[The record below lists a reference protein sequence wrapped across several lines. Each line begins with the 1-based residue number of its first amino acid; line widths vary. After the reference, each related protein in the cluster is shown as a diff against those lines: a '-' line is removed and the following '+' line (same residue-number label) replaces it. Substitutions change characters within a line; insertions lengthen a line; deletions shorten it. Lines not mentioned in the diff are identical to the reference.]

1 MVFIIGVDEAG
12 RGPLAGP
19 VSAAAVCLDPLQPI
33 EGLADSKRLS
43 ASRRERLAPI
53 IRAQSLA
60 YGIGFSTVAEI
71 DELNILRATFLAMAR
86 AVEACIAQLQGRRTD
101 VLVEALRL
109 QVDGSHRPCDF
120 EGPWTWPYQTQAI
133 VKGDQTVAEISA
145 ASILAKT
152 SRDEEMRRLDQDYPG
167 YHFAKHAGY
176 GTALH
181 LAQLKQHGVSP
192 VHRRSFAPVRQL
204 LHQSNG
210 SDRSQDAIESS
221 ASC

>member
-1 MVFIIGVDEAG
+1 MFIIGVDEAG

-19 VSAAAVCLDPLQPI
+19 VAAAAVCLDPLHPI
-33 EGLADSKRLS
+33 TGLADSKRLS
-43 ASRRERLAPI
+43 AARRERLAPI
-53 IRAQSLA
+53 IRSQSLA

-86 AVEACIAQLQGRRTD
+86 AVEACIEQLRQRQED
-101 VLVEALRL
+101 LLVEALQV
-109 QVDGSHRPCDF
+109 QVDGCHRPCDF

-133 VKGDQTVAEISA
+133 IKGDQTVAEISA

-152 SRDEEMRRLDQDYPG
+152 SRDEEMRQLDQRYPG
-167 YHFAKHAGY
+167 YHFAQHAGY

-192 VHRRSFAPVRQL
+192 AHRRSFAPVRQL
-204 LHQSNG
+204 LHQPHGPDHSGAVIG
-210 SDRSQDAIESS
+210 SSTL
-221 ASC
+221 C

>member
-1 MVFIIGVDEAG
+1 MFIIGVDEAG

-19 VSAAAVCLDPLQPI
+19 VSAAAVCLDPLHPI

-43 ASRRERLAPI
+43 AVRRERLAPI

-71 DELNILRATFLAMAR
+71 DEMNILRATFLAMSR
-86 AVEACIAQLQGRRTD
+86 AVEACIEQLRQRRED
-101 VLVEALRL
+101 LSLEALQV

-120 EGPWTWPYQTQAI
+120 DGPWSWPYQTQAI
-133 VKGDQTVAEISA
+133 IKGDQTVAEISA

-152 SRDEEMRRLDQDYPG
+152 SRDEEMRQLDQIYPS
-167 YHFAKHAGY
+167 YHFAKHSGY

-204 LHQSNG
+204 LEQPHGCGYSGAVIG
-210 SDRSQDAIESS
+210 SSG
-221 ASC
+221 SC

>member
-1 MVFIIGVDEAG
+1 MFILGVDEAG

-19 VSAAAVCLDPLQPI
+19 VSAAAVCLDPLRPI

-43 ASRRERLAPI
+43 ALRRERLAPI

-60 YGIGFSTVAEI
+60 YGIGFSSVAEI
-71 DELNILRATFLAMAR
+71 DEMNILRATFLAMAR
-86 AVEACIAQLQGRRTD
+86 AVEACLAHLRQRGEDVIVETLQ
-101 VLVEALRL
+101 V
-109 QVDGSHRPCDF
+109 QVDGCHRPCDF

-133 VKGDQTVAEISA
+133 IKGDQTVAAISA

-152 SRDEEMRRLDQDYPG
+152 SRDEEMRQLDEIYPG
-167 YHFAKHAGY
+167 YHFAQHAGY

-181 LAQLKQHGVSP
+181 LAQLRQHGVSP

-204 LHQSNG
+204 LYPPQG
-210 SDRSQDAIESS
+210 SDHSGAVIGSS
-221 ASC
+221 GSC